1 MSTTDVPSATKAAQV
16 RLNRVTPSHCRVVL
30 DNPPLNLMGPEFVLQ
45 IREIVTALENDDRV
59 KVVVFESAV
68 DGFFLNHSDFL
79 AKFEDLTS
87 IPQGP
92 TGLEAW
98 PDVLVRLTRA
108 PFVSIAL
115 IRGRATG
122 NGSELALACD
132 MSFASREKALL
143 SQWEVGVGL
152 VAGGGPMARL
162 PRVMG
167 RGRALEVLLTADDI
181 RGADAELLGYVNR
194 ALPDAELD
202 NFVDTLATRIASF
215 DKWAIANTKRLVNE
229 ASLPPDVEIRAGW
242 DACMASVKRPATQER
257 IKALLEQG
265 LQKPGDSENRLGFYV
280 GQLGLGGGPATEPE
294 RTLSRF
300 GRSRM
305 FAWPREVALL
315 PARRAGQG
323 GPRSGGRLA
332 DAGMDRVAAAW
343 STAWGCGRRGC
354 YGVIRRECR
363 TSLGELRLLA
373 CPPMSV
379 SAMLTLAPGCSPR
392 LRPAVAALR
401 LPLRTVAQGPTCC
414 AQVAP
419 DRCADQ
425 RMTMPSE
432 MTPDRADLR
441 VVAAE
446 LTGANAC
453 IPSRQSPAHALRK
466 GCDRA
471 NEWVMRHGCG

>member
-1 MSTTDVPSATKAAQV
+1 
-16 RLNRVTPSHCRVVL
+16 
-30 DNPPLNLMGPEFVLQ
+30 MGPEFVLQ
-45 IREIVTALENDDRV
+45 IRDIVTELENDDRA

-79 AKFEDLTS
+79 ANFEDLTS

-132 MSFASREKALL
+132 MSFASREKALF

-167 RGRALEVLLTADDI
+167 RGRALEVLLSSDDI
-181 RGADAELLGYVNR
+181 RGADAEFLGYVNR

-202 NFVDTLATRIASF
+202 DFVDALASRIASF

-242 DACMASVKRPATQER
+242 DACMASVKRPAAQES
-257 IKALLEQG
+257 IKALLDQG

-280 GQLGLGGGPATEPE
+280 GQLKAE
-294 RTLSRF
+294 R
-300 GRSRM
+300 
-305 FAWPREVALL
+305 
-315 PARRAGQG
+315 
-323 GPRSGGRLA
+323 
-332 DAGMDRVAAAW
+332 
-343 STAWGCGRRGC
+343 
-354 YGVIRRECR
+354 
-363 TSLGELRLLA
+363 
-373 CPPMSV
+373 
-379 SAMLTLAPGCSPR
+379 
-392 LRPAVAALR
+392 
-401 LPLRTVAQGPTCC
+401 
-414 AQVAP
+414 
-419 DRCADQ
+419 
-425 RMTMPSE
+425 
-432 MTPDRADLR
+432 
-441 VVAAE
+441 
-446 LTGANAC
+446 
-453 IPSRQSPAHALRK
+453 
-466 GCDRA
+466 
-471 NEWVMRHGCG
+471 